1 MVAEALGGLHPSK
14 RTTVRLL
21 FPGAT
26 IGAVSLIPIRP
37 GAPDAPAT
45 GAPDSR
51 PGSGRAAESERRD
64 AARNRELLLR
74 TARELIEERG
84 VDGLTMAT
92 LARRAGVGNGTV
104 FRRFGSRAGLMVNL
118 LSDAEAQFQ
127 GRFMFGPPPL
137 GPGAPPL
144 ERLIAVGT
152 ERIGWVLEYG
162 DLARAADVSAYN
174 RFDVPAAVLWHRHL
188 ELLLRQAGV
197 TADPWLMAGALSVT
211 LEPERILHSVRVHGV
226 APDRLVESWRELVTR
241 VVNGA

>member
-1 MVAEALGGLHPSK
+1 M
-14 RTTVRLL
+14 
-21 FPGAT
+21 
-26 IGAVSLIPIRP
+26 GAVSLIPIRP
-37 GAPDAPAT
+37 GTHAGPADGPG
-45 GAPDSR
+45 GASSPR
-51 PGSGRAAESERRD
+51 PAESERRD

-74 TARELIEERG
+74 AARELIEECG
-84 VDGLTMAT
+84 ADGLTMAT
-92 LARRAGVGNGTV
+92 LAQRAGVGKGTV
-104 FRRFGSRAGLMVNL
+104 FRRFGSRAGLMMTL

-137 GPGAPPL
+137 GPGAPAL
-144 ERLIAVGT
+144 ERLVAFGA

-162 DLARAADVSAYN
+162 ELARAADVSAYN

-226 APDRLVESWRELVTR
+226 APARLVESWRELATR